1 MEKDLF
7 PKKKDFRSSN
17 RYYESLEEFHSGNN
31 LHTGHIDADG
41 IRILDEAASTLE
53 QTALKIRSIVANSGI
68 IPKPSETISP
78 SIEQSQHINVS
89 PFLN

>member
-1 MEKDLF
+1 MGKDLF

-17 RYYESLEEFHSGNN
+17 EYFESLEEFNSGNN

-41 IRILDEAASTLE
+41 VRVLDEAANNLE
-53 QTALKIRSIVANSGI
+53 RTALKIRNIIADSGL

-78 SIEQSQHINVS
+78 SIEQSQQINVS